1 MTSSYKQFYELFE
14 RCILCNKKNYI
25 LGLHGYNSNYRFLKP
40 SYDEI
45 FVYSTKKFN
54 SSVKLTITENNE
66 FDINYLFA
74 DRLLYDEDI
83 KLILHGNCY
92 DCNYHI
98 ISNEI
103 LFSIKN
109 KLISNLEISAQS
121 ASIQLIYNNNNNF
134 VIINDYINNESRIR
148 SNNFLCKISQSL
160 FDFNDKQKILEKIRK
175 TIIFS

>member
-1 MTSSYKQFYELFE
+1 MICSYKEFYELFK
-14 RCILCNKKNYI
+14 RCILCNKENYI
-25 LGLHGYNSNYRFLKP
+25 FGLRAYNSNYRFLKP
-40 SYDEI
+40 HHDEI

-83 KLILHGNCY
+83 KLILHGKCY
-92 DCNYHI
+92 NCNYHI

-103 LFSIKN
+103 IFSIKN

-121 ASIQLIYNNNNNF
+121 ASIQLIYNNNNF